1 MTESQEDEKRILNKD
16 KPEMNRGVELLLR
29 NRRRKPERP
38 KTFQV
43 KFGKLIA
50 LWNREIIFHFNLLG
64 HKKKIKTLWRSAM
77 SETLIVTLT
86 LMTLVSILAIMV
98 GGMIGWMARQHSYE
112 TTPQVVYTH
121 PEMFDENG
129 QLVPDEILAL
139 RIENN
144 YDINTEETEEE

>member
-1 MTESQEDEKRILNKD
+1 MLMEMT
-16 KPEMNRGVELLLR
+16 
-29 NRRRKPERP
+29 
-38 KTFQV
+38 
-43 KFGKLIA
+43 
-50 LWNREIIFHFNLLG
+50 
-64 HKKKIKTLWRSAM
+64 
-77 SETLIVTLT
+77 IVTLT
-86 LMTLVSILAIMV
+86 LTTVVSLLALLV

-144 YDINTEETEEE
+144 YDTDTENEEEE